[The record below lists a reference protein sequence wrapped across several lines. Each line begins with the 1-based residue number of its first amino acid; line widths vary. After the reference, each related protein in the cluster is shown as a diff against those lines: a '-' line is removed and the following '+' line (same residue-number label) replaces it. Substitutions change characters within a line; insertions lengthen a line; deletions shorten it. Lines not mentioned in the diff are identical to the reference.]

1 MINLL
6 YMDATKA
13 LRDMHRQESKYI
25 KASQKRIEAKIQAA
39 YDDYM
44 NGTNHMDALIS
55 LAKDI
60 EKVCYYER
68 RSQDQE
74 GTGDTEEEAV

>member
-1 MINLL
+1 
-6 YMDATKA
+6 MDASKVP
-13 LRDMHRQESKYI
+13 RNMHRLKSKYI

-44 NGTNHMDALIS
+44 NGTNPMDALIS
-55 LAKDI
+55 LAKDT